1 MPRSVRYGIALA
13 VFALL
18 LSGCAAAATSSP
30 ASNSQTRANDLL
42 NAGLHAQVSGDAK
55 AAISDYNQVIALD
68 STNKYAYYNLGLIAQ
83 QQNRSS
89 DAEKYYR
96 TALIIDPNYQP
107 AIFNL
112 AVLQA
117 SVNPWESV
125 DLYMHLIE
133 LSPSD
138 ADAYNNLGF
147 ALKSLDQT
155 AEGNADIAYAA
166 RLKDAASSPSPSPA
180 R

>member
-1 MPRSVRYGIALA
+1 MSRSVRYSIAL
-13 VFALL
+13 VVSALVL
-18 LSGCAAAATSSP
+18 AACATATTSSSS
-30 ASNSQTRANDLL
+30 SNAQTRASVLL
-42 NAGLHAQVSGDAK
+42 NAGLKAQVAGNAK
-55 AAISDYNQVIALD
+55 AAINDYNQVIALD
-68 STNKYAYYNLGLIAQ
+68 SNNKYAYYNLGLIAQ

-112 AVLQA
+112 AVLQVG
-117 SVNPWESV
+117 VNPWESV
-125 DLYMHLIE
+125 DLYLHLTE
-133 LSPSD
+133 LNPSD

-147 ALKSLDQT
+147 ALKSLGQT

-166 RLKDAASSPSPSPA
+166 RLKSAASSPSPSPA
-180 R
+180 H